1 MNKKVALLLLSIALG
16 ATVAAYVRTLPYQ
29 FVYDDTDQI
38 VKNTAVHSWAF
49 VPHYFAS
56 DVWPHASAD
65 EFSNYYRPVFQLW
78 LLLNYKV
85 FGLNPVWWHFTS
97 LLVHLVVVS
106 LVFLLALTLTRD
118 ELLAGGAAALF
129 GLHPIHIEAVT
140 WISGVTEPLTA
151 AFFLTS
157 LLCYFKSLRKADSN
171 SGTDWWFIGSLGFY
185 VVALLEKETALV
197 LPVVI
202 FCYRWLFSTADVN
215 EETNPSSKRIDRQR
229 FLIAVRSTLP
239 YLVLTALYLVARFFA
254 LNGLGHS
261 LMHLPLKVVV
271 YTWPSILLFYAKS
284 LVWPL
289 GLSAF
294 YDTPYVVSLS
304 PVQFILPALILLLIA
319 IALFYWARRS
329 RLVAFFSL
337 WMLLPILPLLNLAV
351 FKDGE
356 IAHDRYLYLPSIG
369 FCILVAYAVRHLRLG
384 SARIFGQ
391 PAAQVLVLLVLA
403 CLLGIATVYQSK
415 FWASDLSLAARGVL
429 MAPHNNMAANDFAK
443 ELGLR
448 GNYQAAIPIFLQ
460 VIERKPSYWLPN
472 FNIGVAYYQIGNLP
486 KAEYYFRKAIKIYPS
501 DAAEL
506 RFLGFT
512 LLELGRIDEAATM
525 LRKAISLDS
534 SAPDQHYALGTILKQ
549 QKDFEGA
556 LKEFKVEQNINPNRP
571 DLQRDLTETESQLT
585 ANPK

>member
-1 MNKKVALLLLSIALG
+1 MNKKVALLLLSIALV

-38 VKNTAVHSWAF
+38 VKNSAVHSWAF

-85 FGLNPVWWHFTS
+85 FGLNPVGWHSTS
-97 LLVHLVVVS
+97 LLVHLLVTS

-140 WISGVTEPLTA
+140 WISGVTEPLMA
-151 AFFLTS
+151 AFFLAS
-157 LLCYFKSLRKADSN
+157 LLCYLKSLRKADSN
-171 SGTDWWFIGSLGFY
+171 SGTDWWFIGSLGVY
-185 VVALLEKETALV
+185 VVALLEEETALV

-202 FCYRWLFSTADVN
+202 FCYRWLFSTTNGN
-215 EETNPSSKRIDRQR
+215 EETNPSWKMIDRQR

-261 LMHLPLKVVV
+261 LMHLPLKVIV

-289 GLSAF
+289 GL
-294 YDTPYVVSLS
+294 
-304 PVQFILPALILLLIA
+304 

-369 FCILVAYAVRHLRLG
+369 FCILVAYALRHLRLS

-448 GNYQAAIPIFLQ
+448 GNYQAAIPIFLE

-486 KAEYYFRKAIKIYPS
+486 KAEYYFRQAIKIYPS

-512 LLELGRIDEAATM
+512 LLELGRIDEAASV

-571 DLQRDLTETESQLT
+571 DLQRDMTETEAQLT